1 LKNKKYF
8 FNIFSNKKIFLKNNC
23 YYLDENSILLS
34 KFLHKQNQNPIST
47 LKPTKLMLQTQQT
60 NPISEDCF
68 SNYHYLIFIELLKLD
83 WVSSV
88 LHQEL
93 SWWLVGFLTSKEK
106 RGFLARNMKY
116 IVMASIFLT
125 GLLEIKKEKKKRRR
139 RS

>member
-1 LKNKKYF
+1 
-8 FNIFSNKKIFLKNNC
+8 
-23 YYLDENSILLS
+23 
-34 KFLHKQNQNPIST
+34 
-47 LKPTKLMLQTQQT
+47 MLQTQQT

-93 SWWLVGFLTSKEK
+93 SWWLVGFLASKEK

-116 IVMASIFLT
+116 IAMASIFLT
-125 GLLEIKKEKKKRRR
+125 GLLEIKKEKKKKEVNHNG
-139 RS
+139 